1 MASTANLTT
10 AESTIELQENGN
22 QPEKTVQNFKDLS
35 LLKKLLFVKNILTV
49 EPFLCCYIVPSLISV
64 LAVANL
70 THQMACRVNLQ
81 FNVTICSDLLS
92 PNNTEYEKQ
101 VEVTA
106 LSMLPWKTPLSSSI
120 PAIMVL
126 FLGSYSDRH
135 RKRKPFLLMPLLGE
149 LLSTTGFIFCALNLS
164 TWPMEISG
172 IAESLF
178 PALTGGITVM
188 MMSVY
193 SYIADVTTPEN
204 RTFRFGLVH
213 ILAAA
218 IAAIGYAIS
227 GILYQSIGFYGVFTI
242 SIIIH
247 LTGFIYCVFYIKE
260 PRSAPADLPKKNIC
274 FDIFDPR
281 HVVDTV
287 VVVFKKRSGS
297 ERARI
302 ILLMLTFIVILGPGF
317 GESSLVFHYTRAKF
331 QWGPVHYSLYQ
342 TYDLVIHLIGTTVA
356 ISVFSQWL
364 QLDDLLLA
372 TIACCSKVAA
382 AFVYAF
388 APTTTI
394 FYIAPFVSIVS
405 GSGSIAMRSIATKLV
420 AQNELGKI
428 QSLFGICE
436 GLAPSLYTNLYT
448 KVYEVTLNVLPGAF
462 FLVGAL
468 LISPAI
474 LIFLVMYVLQK
485 KDAKRKQEDEKKN
498 DSFKYTSS
506 TTEM

>member
-1 MASTANLTT
+1 MASTANLT
-10 AESTIELQENGN
+10 AESTLELQENGKL
-22 QPEKTVQNFKDLS
+22 PETVQTFKDLS

-49 EPFLCCYIVPSLISV
+49 EPFLCCYIMPSLISV

-81 FNVTICSDLLS
+81 FNDTICSDLLS

-106 LSMLPWKTPLSSSI
+106 LSMLPWKTPLGSSI

-164 TWPMEISG
+164 TWRMEISG

-213 ILAAA
+213 ILAAS
-218 IAAIGYAIS
+218 ISSIGYAIS

-247 LTGFIYCVFYIKE
+247 LTGFFYCVFYIKE
-260 PRSAPADLPKKNIC
+260 PRSAPTDLPKKNIC

-297 ERARI
+297 ERIRI

-317 GESSLVFHYTRAKF
+317 GEYSKF
-331 QWGPVHYSLYQ
+331 
-342 TYDLVIHLIGTTVA
+342 
-356 ISVFSQWL
+356 
-364 QLDDLLLA
+364 
-372 TIACCSKVAA
+372 
-382 AFVYAF
+382 
-388 APTTTI
+388 
-394 FYIAPFVSIVS
+394 
-405 GSGSIAMRSIATKLV
+405 
-420 AQNELGKI
+420 
-428 QSLFGICE
+428 
-436 GLAPSLYTNLYT
+436 
-448 KVYEVTLNVLPGAF
+448 
-462 FLVGAL
+462 
-468 LISPAI
+468 
-474 LIFLVMYVLQK
+474 
-485 KDAKRKQEDEKKN
+485 
-498 DSFKYTSS
+498 
-506 TTEM
+506 

>member
-1 MASTANLTT
+1 MASTANLT
-10 AESTIELQENGN
+10 ADSTLELRENDK
-22 QPEKTVQNFKDLS
+22 PVETVQSFKDLS
-35 LLKKLLFVKNILTV
+35 LLQKVLFVKNILTV
-49 EPFLCCYIVPSLISV
+49 EPFLCCYVMPTLIAV

-70 THQMACRVNLQ
+70 KHQMACRVNLQ
-81 FNVTICSDLLS
+81 FGDTICSDLLS

-101 VEVTA
+101 VEVMA
-106 LSMLPWKTPLSSSI
+106 LSMLPWTTPLSSSI
-120 PAIMVL
+120 PAVMVL

-149 LLSTTGFIFCALNLS
+149 LMSTTGFILCALNLS
-164 TWPMEISG
+164 TWRMEISG
-172 IAESLF
+172 VAENLF
-178 PALTGGITVM
+178 PALTGGLTVM

-193 SYIADVTTPEN
+193 SYIADVTTVEN

-213 ILAAA
+213 ILAAS
-218 IAAIGYAIS
+218 ISSIGFAVS
-227 GILYQSIGFYGVFTI
+227 GILFQSIGFYGVFTI
-242 SIIIH
+242 SLIVH
-247 LTGFIYCVFYIKE
+247 VTGLLYCVFYIKE
-260 PRSAPADLPKKNIC
+260 PRTAPADLPKKNVC

-281 HVVDTV
+281 HVIDTI

-297 ERARI
+297 ERTRI
-302 ILLMLTFIVILGPGF
+302 ILLMLTFVVILGPNY
-317 GESSLVFHYTRAKF
+317 GEASLVFHYTRAKF
-331 QWGPVHYSLYQ
+331 QWGPVQYSLYQ

-388 APTTTI
+388 APTTTV
-394 FYIAPFVSIVS
+394 FYFAPFISIVS

-436 GLAPSLYTNLYT
+436 GLAPSLYANLYT
-448 KVYEVTLNVLPGAF
+448 KVYEVTINVLPGAF

-474 LIFLVMYVLQK
+474 LIFLAMYMLQK
-485 KDAKRKQEDEKKN
+485 RDAKRREAEENEKKH
-498 DSFKYTSS
+498 DSFKYVSS
-506 TTEM
+506 TSEM